1 MMASVL
7 HKYHIK
13 LLVWK
18 KIKKSL
24 PVSQDSELIG
34 TTVVVAF
41 SNSRLIGG
49 WSSLMSDQKS
59 GLSRYHFTVTTRNA

>member
-7 HKYHIK
+7 HKYHVK

-18 KIKKSL
+18 KIKSL
-24 PVSQDSELIG
+24 PVSQDSELIV
-34 TTVVVAF
+34 TTVVAAF

-59 GLSRYHFTVTTRNA
+59 GLSRYHFTVKTRNA

>member
-1 MMASVL
+1 MASVL
-7 HKYHIK
+7 HKYHVK

-18 KIKKSL
+18 KIKSL
-24 PVSQDSELIG
+24 PVSQDSELIV
-34 TTVVVAF
+34 TTVVAAF

-59 GLSRYHFTVTTRNA
+59 GLSRYHFTVKTRNA